1 MAVLSDAELQ
11 AGLAALSGWERRGDE
26 IVKSFEWASFPDAVA
41 LVVRVGFLAEK
52 ADHHPDIDIRWRT
65 VTFALT
71 THDAGGLTQRD
82 LDLASAI
89 ELVAS

>member
-11 AGLAALSGWERRGDE
+11 AGLAALPGWERRGDE
-26 IVKSFEWASFPDAVA
+26 IVKAFERASFPDAVA
-41 LVVRVGFLAEK
+41 LVVRVAFLAEQ

-89 ELVAS
+89 EQVAS